1 MHLTEIDTGRYSIH
15 EGGIFYDLIGY
26 CPMPN
31 ELLTG
36 MYRFY
41 LVERFEPN
49 KRFDAAYKYFCKKY
63 LGKELKKIGKGDYE
77 LR

>member
-1 MHLTEIDTGRYSIH
+1 
-15 EGGIFYDLIGY
+15 
-26 CPMPN
+26 MPN